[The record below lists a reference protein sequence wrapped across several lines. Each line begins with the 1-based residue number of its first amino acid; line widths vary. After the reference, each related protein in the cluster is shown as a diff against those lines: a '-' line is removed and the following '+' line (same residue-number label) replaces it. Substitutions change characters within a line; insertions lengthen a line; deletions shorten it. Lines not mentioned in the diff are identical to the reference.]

1 MGAAAQAHIREKHA
15 VDRHLMRWVQL
26 IDAAISD
33 QAPADPAIGS
43 SWPGR

>member
-33 QAPADPAIGS
+33 QAPAGPAIGS